1 MDYVYFCDYD
11 LHVVVS
17 GIVIDYRFLV
27 CGPGRRNLNRS
38 SFQRRAPLQLIDKY
52 CELGLGSWMLQSSGQ
67 YPHLQRL
74 EEKRQE
80 AEVWAMELE
89 KQPIQ
94 DRHQRPFK
102 SVKEAIALFGE
113 RVLAGELSA
122 NKRKEM
128 NPIDGL
134 ITSQGH
140 LDELLWNFEGSFV
153 VFPGVIVEP
162 SFVGYRTLFKG
173 NASIFN

>member
-1 MDYVYFCDYD
+1 MINLERLPIYTYVIFLKIYICNENGT
-11 LHVVVS
+11 L
-17 GIVIDYRFLV
+17 YRFLV
-27 CGPGRRNLNRS
+27 RGPGRRNLNRS
-38 SFQRRAPLQLIDKY
+38 SSQRRAPLQLIDKY
-52 CELGLGSWMLQSSGQ
+52 CELGLGSWMVQSSGQ

-74 EEKRQE
+74 EEKRQQ
-80 AEVWAMELE
+80 AEVWATELE

-122 NKRKEM
+122 NKRKEV
-128 NPIDGL
+128 NGL

-153 VFPGVIVEP
+153 VFPG
-162 SFVGYRTLFKG
+162 

>member
-1 MDYVYFCDYD
+1 MINLERLPIYTYVIFLKIYICNENGT
-11 LHVVVS
+11 L
-17 GIVIDYRFLV
+17 YRFLV
-27 CGPGRRNLNRS
+27 RGPGRRNLNRS
-38 SFQRRAPLQLIDKY
+38 SSQRRAPLQLIDKY
-52 CELGLGSWMLQSSGQ
+52 YWDSARGWYNHQANTHMSVKKLLWNAILLI
-67 YPHLQRL
+67 LQRL
-74 EEKRQE
+74 EEKRQQ
-80 AEVWAMELE
+80 AEVWATELE

-122 NKRKEM
+122 NKRKEV
-128 NPIDGL
+128 NGL

-153 VFPGVIVEP
+153 VFPG
-162 SFVGYRTLFKG
+162 